1 MSKSTNTPATD
12 DLRPFKP
19 FQYIDPAQL
28 DGKRIPAGPVAHLLN
43 HTLDVV
49 HGVQSIVSLLEA
61 HGIDRACD
69 APRYLNGYTAGT
81 LERLAIRALN
91 QLGHEAQ
98 VMSERIQGD
107 TPTLRPVLD
116 ALETL
121 ECRVLSSSADVSALS
136 HLARRAKFDLLN
148 LARRAMRLKSENL
161 ELLRRAWLCVL
172 PPVTKLVLQAY
183 CLHASKQLVCWQSLA
198 RTAALTGLNQRT
210 VQRHIRTLQAD
221 RAGDSGRTRGRA
233 YGGKALS
240 AGDAAHRG
248 HRAA

>member
-1 MSKSTNTPATD
+1 MSDNTTPGSATSTIT
-12 DLRPFKP
+12 PFKP
-19 FQYIDPAQL
+19 FQFIDPDSLNGKLVPIAQ
-28 DGKRIPAGPVAHLLN
+28 VAHLLN

-121 ECRVLSSSADVSALS
+121 ECRVLSSSADVNALS
-136 HLARRAKFDLLN
+136 HLARRAKFDLL
-148 LARRAMRLKSENL
+148 RLVGGAS
-161 ELLRRAWLCVL
+161 CV
-172 PPVTKLVLQAY
+172 
-183 CLHASKQLVCWQSLA
+183 
-198 RTAALTGLNQRT
+198 
-210 VQRHIRTLQAD
+210 
-221 RAGDSGRTRGRA
+221 
-233 YGGKALS
+233 
-240 AGDAAHRG
+240 
-248 HRAA
+248 